1 MVEIRKKIWPEFFRQ
16 MLGKKRRI
24 EWRLADFDL
33 QNGDVLVLEEWDPKT
48 KKYTGRKIKKR
59 CKFVLKIG
67 PTDFYKMS
75 HIKKY
80 GFYIIQFE

>member
-16 MLGKKRRI
+16 VLGKKRRI

-33 QNGDVLVLEEWDPKT
+33 QDGDSLILEEWDPKT
-48 KKYTGRKIKKR
+48 KKYTGRKIKKK
-59 CKFVLKIG
+59 CKRVIKIN
-67 PTDFYKMS
+67 PTDFYKIS

-80 GFYIIQFE
+80 GFYIIEFE